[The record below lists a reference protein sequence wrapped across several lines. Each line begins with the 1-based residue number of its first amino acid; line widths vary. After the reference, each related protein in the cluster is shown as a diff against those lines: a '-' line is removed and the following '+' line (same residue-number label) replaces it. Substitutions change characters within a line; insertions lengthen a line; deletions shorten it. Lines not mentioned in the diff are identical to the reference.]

1 MAPLEGP
8 LWRAMFS
15 IRCLGR
21 SPAASNFTAMPS
33 LWHASPGDCGPP
45 RRFHVAFEDWITGSE
60 WQLGG
65 AFSHIH
71 FHSDFPPFR
80 KFWSTSKSCPQW
92 LGMMPWLA
100 QNTIS
105 WFGTPFVT
113 LSHRISVHPTGL
125 WQAKK
130 GISGRGA
137 LRGSSESGQS
147 RRLGGKKTAKPSSF
161 QSFTLVKKGCSW

>member
-71 FHSDFPPFR
+71 FTQIFSLSENFEVPQNHVHNGWAWCLDSHKIPFLDLAPHLWPCLIEFLYTRPACGRQKKALVDAEPYGVPVNLGSPGGLEAR
-80 KFWSTSKSCPQW
+80 KPQNR
-92 LGMMPWLA
+92 LV
-100 QNTIS
+100 
-105 WFGTPFVT
+105 F
-113 LSHRISVHPTGL
+113 
-125 WQAKK
+125 
-130 GISGRGA
+130 
-137 LRGSSESGQS
+137 S
-147 RRLGGKKTAKPSSF
+147 RSP
-161 QSFTLVKKGCSW
+161 